1 LSQASS
7 DNQNSHLDAFEQ
19 EMKKRSSLDD
29 VTFTST
35 LQSQRDDDDDE
46 DDLPTTQHES
56 EYISMQELNPASPD
70 NSYGTEA
77 ESQNRDVE
85 STQQNYHT
93 EEPTIANHAG
103 YVYARQ
109 FSSTVRKT
117 IPSSPM
123 YLTPHKSKYTEH
135 VGKPRN
141 NICDEPSVADVPDDE
156 QSPQSSVES
165 NAASIDDNKEADRTN
180 LTTPMSIGSKSTTK
194 SRDTLYSQGT
204 SSFAMRGA
212 RELLKKNREERLA
225 VMAKRKAVKTPPV
238 KTPNDDQQFNASDE
252 FNDPEPEPQKEVK
265 PLYSH
270 RRSRSIT
277 PNKKR
282 FQAASSPSTSPVK
295 KPQSPAPVSPSFVPP
310 KTPPSTAPKALNK
323 SADFSSPM
331 SDVSASSSGWAEDDK
346 DARRALIL
354 KMAKHRMRSKK
365 EVRAS

>member
-1 LSQASS
+1 MSRASS

-29 VTFTST
+29 VTFAST
-35 LQSQRDDDDDE
+35 LQSRRDDDDD
-46 DDLPTTQHES
+46 LPSTPLES
-56 EYISMQELNPASPD
+56 EYVSMQEINPASPD

-85 STQQNYHT
+85 PTQQNYQKN
-93 EEPTIANHAG
+93 EANIANHAG

-123 YLTPHKSKYTEH
+123 YLTPRKSNYVEH
-135 VGKPRN
+135 LGKPRN
-141 NICDEPSVADVPDDE
+141 DINDEPIVTDVPDDE
-156 QSPQSSVES
+156 SSPQSTIES
-165 NAASIDDNKEADRTN
+165 NTASMYDNKEADRTD
-180 LTTPMSIGSKSTTK
+180 LTSPMSTGSKSTK

-225 VMAKRKAVKTPPV
+225 FMAKRKAVKTPPV
-238 KTPNDDQQFNASDE
+238 TTPNNDEQSNASDE

-282 FQAASSPSTSPVK
+282 FQVTSSPSTSPVK
-295 KPQSPAPVSPSFVPP
+295 KPQSPAPASVSFVTP
-310 KTPPSTAPKALNK
+310 KSPPSTAPKSLDK

-331 SDVSASSSGWAEDDK
+331 SDVSASSSAWTEDDK

-365 EVRAS
+365 EVTAS

>member
-1 LSQASS
+1 MSRASS
-7 DNQNSHLDAFEQ
+7 DNQNSHVDAFEQ

-29 VTFTST
+29 VTFAST
-35 LQSQRDDDDDE
+35 LQSQRDDDDD
-46 DDLPTTQHES
+46 LPSTPLES
-56 EYISMQELNPASPD
+56 EYISMQEINPASPD

-85 STQQNYHT
+85 PTQQNYQN
-93 EEPTIANHAG
+93 EPTIANHAG

-123 YLTPHKSKYTEH
+123 YLTPRKSNYVEH
-135 VGKPRN
+135 LGKPRN
-141 NICDEPSVADVPDDE
+141 DINDEPSVTDVPDDE
-156 QSPQSSVES
+156 PSPQST
-165 NAASIDDNKEADRTN
+165 IDDNKEADRTN
-180 LTTPMSIGSKSTTK
+180 LTSPMSTGSKSTK

-225 VMAKRKAVKTPPV
+225 FMAKRKAVKTPPV
-238 KTPNDDQQFNASDE
+238 KTPNNDEQSNASDE
-252 FNDPEPEPQKEVK
+252 FDDPEPEPQKEVK

-282 FQAASSPSTSPVK
+282 FQVTSSPSTSPVK
-295 KPQSPAPVSPSFVPP
+295 KLQSPAPTSPSFVPP
-310 KTPPSTAPKALNK
+310 KTPPSTAPKSLDK
-323 SADFSSPM
+323 SADFSSPL